1 MNSINTRF
9 VFLTMKD
16 LEKLTSR
23 KAPTIYRWI
32 SGGLFPKPVHPTPSS
47 SVWRQSD
54 YEAWAESP
62 KNWPLLSDEPHT
74 KKIELATEVC
84 GGSH

>member
-1 MNSINTRF
+1 MNDINTRF
-9 VFLTMKD
+9 IFLTMKD

-62 KNWPLLSDEPHT
+62 KNWPLISGEPHT
-74 KKIELATEVC
+74 KRIESAAGIC
-84 GGSH
+84 IGRI